1 MNIFIKFGTNEKI
14 ITSDTTIIKFLMLYN
29 FQYELIDGL
38 IIFRLKD
45 TDVSKINYIIKM
57 KEQFILMNKML
68 LNEIICEEYFEYLN
82 GTLLDNERAVF
93 IENIVKEAN
102 ELYFKEY
109 LPSFIEKYEETFNLI
124 ITYTSSL

>member
-82 GTLLDNERAVF
+82 GTLLDNERVIF
-93 IENIVKEAN
+93 IENIVKEAK

-109 LPSFIEKYEETFNLI
+109 LPSFIEKYEEIFNLI
-124 ITYTSSL
+124 IAYTSSL

>member
-68 LNEIICEEYFEYLN
+68 C
-82 GTLLDNERAVF
+82 
-93 IENIVKEAN
+93 
-102 ELYFKEY
+102 
-109 LPSFIEKYEETFNLI
+109 
-124 ITYTSSL
+124 

>member
-29 FQYELIDGL
+29 FQYESIDGL

-82 GTLLDNERAVF
+82 GSLLDNERAIF
-93 IENIVKEAN
+93 IENIVKEAK

-109 LPSFIEKYEETFNLI
+109 LPSFIEKYEEIFNLI